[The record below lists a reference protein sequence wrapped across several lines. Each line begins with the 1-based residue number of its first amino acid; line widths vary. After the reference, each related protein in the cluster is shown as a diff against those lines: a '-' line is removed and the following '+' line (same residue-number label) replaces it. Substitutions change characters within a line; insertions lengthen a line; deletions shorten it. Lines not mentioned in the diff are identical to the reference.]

1 MKTFPENL
9 PMQRGHF
16 VLESGLHTDFWITM
30 DALFIDPRSLEPHIT
45 ALSEL
50 LKPYDITALCGPMLF
65 LSGSRDELA
74 DLVLL
79 EPVCKKLSR
88 ATLHILDTADHG
100 FRILKRSRKNTE
112 DVFVEMAHAIRKWI
126 S

>member
-1 MKTFPENL
+1 MTSTAASESP
-9 PMQRGHF
+9 
-16 VLESGLHTDFWITM
+16 LEGVIGL
-30 DALFIDPRSLEPHIT
+30 ALFAFPLYPRG
-45 ALSEL
+45 
-50 LKPYDITALCGPMLF
+50 KPDTKRADHLVGVNVPMLF

-79 EPVCKKLSR
+79 EPVCQKLPH

-112 DVFVEMAHAIRKWI
+112 DVFVEMARVTAEWI
-126 S
+126 FSFSFSK